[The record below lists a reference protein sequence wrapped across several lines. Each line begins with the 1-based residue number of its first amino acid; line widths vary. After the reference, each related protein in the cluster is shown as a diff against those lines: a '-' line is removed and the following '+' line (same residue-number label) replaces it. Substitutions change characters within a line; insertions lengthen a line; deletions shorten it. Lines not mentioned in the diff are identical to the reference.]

1 MITQA
6 IKQEVSQL
14 EADLCY
20 ALADSTRILI
30 LIALDEK
37 PYNVTELGLEL
48 DIPQSTTSR
57 HLKILR
63 ERGIVHSTREGKNVV
78 YHLADDRLIQALN
91 LLREVVRDGIAHKA
105 QIIERIQENELI

>member
-6 IKQEVSQL
+6 LKQEVSQL

-30 LIALDEK
+30 LFALDEK
-37 PYNVTELGLEL
+37 PYSVTDLGLEL
-48 DIPQSTTSR
+48 GINQSTTSR

-63 ERGIVHSTREGKNVV
+63 DRGIVQTTREGKNII
-78 YHLADDRLIQALN
+78 YHLADSRLIEALN
-91 LLREVVRDGIAHKA
+91 LLRAVLRDGITHKA
-105 QIIERIQENELI
+105 EILEKIHRTEN

>member
-6 IKQEVSQL
+6 LKQEVSQL

-30 LIALDEK
+30 LFALDEK
-37 PYNVTELGLEL
+37 PYNVTDLGLEL
-48 DIPQSTTSR
+48 GINQSTTSR

-63 ERGIVHSTREGKNVV
+63 DRGVVQTTREGKSII
-78 YHLADDRLIQALN
+78 YHLADSRLIEALN
-91 LLREVVRDGIAHKA
+91 LLRAVLRDGITHKA
-105 QIIERIQENELI
+105 EILKKIHRTEN